1 MNPPFEFGSQM
12 ELLQTAYSLGLV
24 RDLLPPLG
32 PLLASPER
40 ALQLAEELA
49 VAYVKRSRIIQGPEQ
64 W

>member
-1 MNPPFEFGSQM
+1 M